1 MRKAGRIQPLPEA
14 VAALVRDGSFVSLE
28 GFTHL
33 IPFAA
38 GHELL
43 RQGLTD
49 LTVVRLTPD
58 VLFDQMIGLGRVERM
73 IFSYGGNPGVGSLHR
88 MRDAVEHGWPRPIE
102 LVEHSHAG
110 LANAY
115 VAGAV
120 EPPFGTLRG
129 YAGTDL
135 PEHND
140 DVAFID
146 CPFTGEKLTA
156 VRAINPDVAIIHA
169 QQADSRAT
177 SSSGGSPGSRRRR
190 CSRPSTRSSPS
201 RRSSTSSTPKP
212 RSVVLPAVGA
222 RRRLPRAQRR
232 VAVLRR
238 RLLRARQRLLL
249 RLGCDLARPRPLH
262 AMDGGERPRG
272 GRARR
277 RTGGGTVSAADPT
290 PEEVMTIGA
299 ARELVDGE
307 VVLVGVGPPNAA
319 ANLARRLDA
328 PGCVLV
334 YESGAI
340 GARPQRLP
348 LSIGDDDLA
357 AGAQDLVSVPEMFNY
372 WIGGGR
378 IDVGFL
384 GASQIDRFGN
394 INTTVIGDYATPKV
408 RLPGA
413 GGAPEIARSAG
424 RVIVLLRHSQRS
436 FVDEVD
442 FVTSVGRELDG
453 ANGGPGSAVITDL
466 GILRPSPDDGEL
478 ELVALHPGV
487 ELDDVRE
494 ATGWDLRV
502 REPLEVTEPVTE
514 RELSELRALRV
525 SADED

>member
-1 MRKAGRIQPLPEA
+1 
-14 VAALVRDGSFVSLE
+14 
-28 GFTHL
+28 
-33 IPFAA
+33 
-38 GHELL
+38 
-43 RQGLTD
+43 
-49 LTVVRLTPD
+49 
-58 VLFDQMIGLGRVERM
+58 
-73 IFSYGGNPGVGSLHR
+73 
-88 MRDAVEHGWPRPIE
+88 
-102 LVEHSHAG
+102 
-110 LANAY
+110 
-115 VAGAV
+115 
-120 EPPFGTLRG
+120 
-129 YAGTDL
+129 
-135 PEHND
+135 
-140 DVAFID
+140 
-146 CPFTGEKLTA
+146 
-156 VRAINPDVAIIHA
+156 
-169 QQADSRAT
+169 
-177 SSSGGSPGSRRRR
+177 
-190 CSRPSTRSSPS
+190 
-201 RRSSTSSTPKP
+201 
-212 RSVVLPAVGA
+212 
-222 RRRLPRAQRR
+222 
-232 VAVLRR
+232 
-238 RLLRARQRLLL
+238 
-249 RLGCDLARPRPLH
+249 
-262 AMDGGERPRG
+262 
-272 GRARR
+272 
-277 RTGGGTVSAADPT
+277 VSAVDPT

-319 ANLARRLDA
+319 ANLARRLDT

-394 INTTVIGDYATPKV
+394 INTTVIGDYDTPKV

-487 ELDDVRE
+487 DLDDVRE

-502 REPLEVTEPVTE
+502 RDPLEVTEPVTE